1 MLDDLSS
8 DSDGGVI
15 KKVDAFSDEQSM
27 DSDSEDCIV
36 ETDSKVK
43 STGFFHK
50 LRLRDMLKAKG
61 QKKVEMFRE
70 GESEEYNSVVDGD
83 ISIEVG
89 INFDILGVRE
99 SQSKVHQPLLAFIMH
114 HEELPEDFENLLTFK
129 KHRQNH

>member
-15 KKVDAFSDEQSM
+15 KKVDAFSDEQSI

-61 QKKVEMFRE
+61 
-70 GESEEYNSVVDGD
+70 
-83 ISIEVG
+83 
-89 INFDILGVRE
+89 
-99 SQSKVHQPLLAFIMH
+99 
-114 HEELPEDFENLLTFK
+114 
-129 KHRQNH
+129 